1 MISHAPLTR
10 PVLSISLVGA
20 IWNGAG
26 AVARAKAQLSA
37 LALGLVVLLATGLRL
52 YDLGKESYWIDE
64 ITTVTMVKEG
74 WQQSLVSGNWDRPP
88 IYMAI
93 AQFWIERF
101 GTSEVSTR
109 SLSAIFGIAAI
120 PLVYLLALELFGRR
134 VGLLSALLMA
144 VSEFQIFYSQETR
157 YYSLFELATLLSF
170 LFFHRTI
177 RRGKRLDFIL
187 GILSTWLVMGTHA
200 FGLFVLVAQYLYV
213 VLRWTRLAE
222 VRKRWILCQLL
233 ALTLILPPFLP
244 LLVQLV
250 STWRLPE
257 GLRFIQQAQARMS
270 PFQTLYRFVF
280 PARADRPWSTII
292 SIWVGAGAF
301 FALSLLLVTI
311 ARGKRRWDIAVKELS
326 LAAGALSRQA
336 DQLLLLAC
344 WLACALGIPYILGQ
358 VVQLKFFERYAI
370 SAAPAMCLLLALGIS
385 SLRPVVPE
393 LISFAAFGI
402 VIAPGLQYYYATPLK
417 QQWREAA
424 AYVQENS
431 QAGDIIVSEVDRGG
445 WQEKSFSWY
454 YHGDLP
460 GCSVM
465 AISRNQVS
473 VAQDVVGCTS
483 GSKRFWLILTHEPG
497 AEQFEAFFSSPSK
510 QGFHLIGQKQFTG
523 ITVCL
528 YELAPP
534 S

>member
-1 MISHAPLTR
+1 MPLTR
-10 PVLSISLVGA
+10 PVPSISLGGA
-20 IWNGAG
+20 IWNGVG
-26 AVARAKAQLSA
+26 ALARAKSQLCA
-37 LALGLVVLLATGLRL
+37 IGLVLIILLATGLRF

-64 ITTVTMVKEG
+64 IATVTMVEEG

-88 IYMAI
+88 IYMVI
-93 AQFWIERF
+93 TQFWIERF
-101 GTSEVSTR
+101 GTGEVSTR
-109 SLSAIFGIAAI
+109 SLSTVFGIAAI

-157 YYSLFELATLLSF
+157 YYSLFELSTLLSF
-170 LFFHRTI
+170 LLFLRAI
-177 RRGKRLDFIL
+177 RRGRRLDFVL
-187 GILSTWLVMGTHA
+187 CTLSTWLVMGTHA
-200 FGLFVLVAQYLYV
+200 FGLFVLVGQNLYV
-213 VLRWTRLAE
+213 ILRWTRLAR
-222 VRKRWILCQLL
+222 VRKRWILCQLI

-257 GLRFIQQAQARMS
+257 GLRLIQQAQARPS
-270 PFQTLYRFVF
+270 PFQMLYRFVF
-280 PARADRPWSTII
+280 PTRADRPWSTII

-301 FALSLLLVTI
+301 FALWLFVASV
-311 ARGKRRWDIAVKELS
+311 AGGKRRRDIAVKELS
-326 LAAGALSRQA
+326 VAAEALARQR
-336 DQLLLLAC
+336 DQLLLLGC
-344 WLACALGIPYILGQ
+344 WLASALGLPYILAQ
-358 VVQLKFFERYAI
+358 AVQLKFFERYAI
-370 SAAPAMCLLLALGIS
+370 SAAPAICLLLALGIS

-393 LISFAAFGI
+393 LISFAALGI

-424 AYVQENS
+424 VFVQENG
-431 QAGDIIVSEVDRGG
+431 QAGDVIVSEVDRGG

-460 GCSVM
+460 GCIIM
-465 AISRNQVS
+465 AISKDQVS

-497 AEQFEAFFSSPSK
+497 AEQFEAFFSTWSK
-510 QGFHLIGQKQFTG
+510 QGFHLIGQEQFKG

-528 YELAPP
+528 YELEPP